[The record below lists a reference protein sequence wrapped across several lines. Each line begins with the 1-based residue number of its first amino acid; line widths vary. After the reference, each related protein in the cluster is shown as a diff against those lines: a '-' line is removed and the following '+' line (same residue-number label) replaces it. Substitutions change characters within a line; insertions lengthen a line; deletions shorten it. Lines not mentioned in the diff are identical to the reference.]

1 MPIPNIYRFV
11 LHFPLCR
18 VDRRLE
24 YCFLFILHSGP
35 EFAKRKRYD
44 TAVLVR
50 TSPETHRYYLTSSS
64 GPNIIWPSGSSNPTC
79 DPGMVEY
86 TTSRPVAEPEAK
98 VLIIMTGGT
107 ICMQKSPNG
116 LIPARGFLETC
127 MSPRPEFND
136 GTILD
141 DLAVKFDDNPI
152 SARKAKSL
160 RTPTSKYG
168 KRVR

>member
-1 MPIPNIYRFV
+1 M
-11 LHFPLCR
+11 
-18 VDRRLE
+18 
-24 YCFLFILHSGP
+24 G
-35 EFAKRKRYD
+35 EF
-44 TAVLVR
+44 
-50 TSPETHRYYLTSSS
+50 
-64 GPNIIWPSGSSNPTC
+64 
-79 DPGMVEY
+79 
-86 TTSRPVAEPEAK
+86 TTPRQVAEPEAK

-136 GTILD
+136 GTTLD
-141 DLAVKFDDNPI
+141 DIDVKFEDNSIP
-152 SARKAKSL
+152 ARRAKSL